1 MVAKYLFSGGVQFFY
16 RLTVCNLSG
25 NFITDISP
33 LLSCPHLAKVDLS
46 SNQITNFPHLG
57 SYLLYLMPNP
67 QLPPSPLQKN
77 PLATPPFFQ
86 FIDLVKNFKHI
97 NKNCKY
103 GINIGMKNNLN
114 NLLILNIPTFSLKTT
129 RKTQYKLC
137 SGKSEKRTPSFLDF
151 WASFSRLRMLLLH
164 DNGIG
169 RLSCVQALSFAPSIE
184 FLTLFDTPLSIRP
197 SYRHHVVNSI
207 TTLKGH
213 KSIKLAGFYLVRG
226 E

>member
-1 MVAKYLFSGGVQFFY
+1 
-16 RLTVCNLSG
+16 
-25 NFITDISP
+25 
-33 LLSCPHLAKVDLS
+33 
-46 SNQITNFPHLG
+46 
-57 SYLLYLMPNP
+57 
-67 QLPPSPLQKN
+67 
-77 PLATPPFFQ
+77 
-86 FIDLVKNFKHI
+86 
-97 NKNCKY
+97 
-103 GINIGMKNNLN
+103 MKNNLN

-213 KSIKLAGFYLVRG
+213 KSIKLAGFSLG
-226 E
+226 EGMIFLKVEIDFSSSAKHFKDSVIPKFTVQPGKT